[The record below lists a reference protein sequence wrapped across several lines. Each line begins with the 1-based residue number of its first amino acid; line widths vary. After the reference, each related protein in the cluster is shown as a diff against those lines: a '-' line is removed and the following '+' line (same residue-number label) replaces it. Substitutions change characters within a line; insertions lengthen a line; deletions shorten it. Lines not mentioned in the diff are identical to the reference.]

1 MAEFATVEAVK
12 LALAVTVSDFD
23 DEISDLIDA
32 ALLDLGIAGVE
43 GYNEGDKLVLQAVK
57 TYVRAHFQS
66 PADYDR
72 LKASYDEQKGQLMIA
87 TGYTNWNTDVVEV
100 VSDG

>member
-1 MAEFATVEAVK
+1 MAEFATLEAVK
-12 LALAVTVSDFD
+12 LSLAVTVDDFD

-43 GYNEGDKLVLQAVK
+43 GYTVGDKLVLQAVK
-57 TYVRAHFQS
+57 TYVRVHFQS

-72 LKASYDEQKGQLMIA
+72 LKAAYDEQKGQLMIA
-87 TGYTNWNTDVVEV
+87 TGYTTWSTEV